1 MVNKDLEGVAVT
13 AGHLKQTAVPCYG
26 RECAEQVQVIEAV
39 KERCDW
45 FYAFR
50 GYHSPQYCEQAKA
63 ALILKIEVDA
73 LATSRLNF
81 NLNCF

>member
-1 MVNKDLEGVAVT
+1 
-13 AGHLKQTAVPCYG
+13 
-26 RECAEQVQVIEAV
+26 V
-39 KERCDW
+39 KEWCDW
-45 FYAFR
+45 FYAFS

-73 LATSRLNF
+73 LATSRLKF